1 MNKIIKTCFCI
12 FSFVLLQIPST
23 LKAQDTGK
31 SPSMI
36 GTYLYELDNQ
46 EGVCIVTKSH
56 FIWLLSDK
64 SRKTFQGSE
73 PSETE
78 KAAAYVSAYA
88 DGGTYKFVGPSRITI
103 HRLFSTNPALV
114 GQEFTFEYEF
124 EGDLCKYW
132 ILQSDGTR
140 GPMGK
145 ARRIE
150 K

>member
-1 MNKIIKTCFCI
+1 MNKSFKTCFCI
-12 FSFVLLQIPST
+12 FFIAFLQMPFS
-23 LKAQDTGK
+23 LKAQNTGK

-46 EGVCIVTKSH
+46 EGICIVTKSH

-64 SRKTFQGSE
+64 GRKSFQGSE
-73 PSETE
+73 PSDAE
-78 KAAAYVSAYA
+78 KAAAYMSTFA
-88 DGGTYKFVGPSRITI
+88 DGGTYKFVGTSRITI

-124 EGDLCKYW
+124 EGALCKYW
-132 ILQSDGTR
+132 ILEPDGSR
-140 GPMGK
+140 GTMGK